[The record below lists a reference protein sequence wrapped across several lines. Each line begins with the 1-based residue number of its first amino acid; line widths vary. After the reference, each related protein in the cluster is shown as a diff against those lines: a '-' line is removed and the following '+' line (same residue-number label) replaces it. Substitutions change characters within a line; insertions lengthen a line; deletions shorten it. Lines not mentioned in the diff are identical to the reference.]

1 MTTLA
6 KIGIALGLVAVSAC
20 NRSGDRTASE
30 PVRAEDGHVVGTT
43 HEPALRPASRSSS
56 AAESIAEARCAREQ
70 RCSNVGAN
78 EKYSSHNDCMDRI
91 RADWKD
97 DLNAR
102 ECHGGVNQTELQE
115 CLGAIREEE
124 CNSPFDTLDRVTECT
139 AASICIEDADDKR

>member
-6 KIGIALGLVAVSAC
+6 KIGLALGLVAVSAC
-20 NRSGDRTASE
+20 NRSADRTASE
-30 PVRAEDGHVVGTT
+30 PVRTDDGREIGAAD
-43 HEPALRPASRSSS
+43 EPALRPASRSGS

-70 RCSNVGAN
+70 RCANVGSD
-78 EKYSSHNDCMDRI
+78 KKFSSHNDCMARI
-91 RADWKD
+91 RDDWKD
-97 DLNAR
+97 ELNAR